1 MKSIFI
7 DKNIEPTSEDL
18 KKGLGETFK
27 IWKVFEEFTKENY
40 PKAIAEWN
48 FSSEKF
54 GWSFRIKDNKRVI
67 LYLLPRDKFFKTAF
81 VFGQKATEQILE
93 STISEVIKK
102 ELMAAKV
109 YAEGRG
115 IRIEVR
121 DKSNLKDI
129 KELIKIKIK
138 IMN

>member
-7 DKNIEPTSEDL
+7 DKNTEPTSEDL
-18 KKGLGETFK
+18 KKGLGETFE
-27 IWKVFEEFTKENY
+27 IWKTFEGFTKENY
-40 PKAIAEWN
+40 PKATLEWN
-48 FSSEKF
+48 FSGEKF

-67 LYLLPRDKFFKTAF
+67 IYLLPRDNFFKTAF

-93 STISEVIKK
+93 STISEVIKT
-102 ELMAAKV
+102 ELRAAKI

-121 DKSNLKDI
+121 DKSNLNDI
-129 KELIKIKIK
+129 QELIKIKI
-138 IMN
+138 MN